1 MRVAETDT
9 SISDSE
15 WAVMRI
21 VWTMG
26 ACSSPAIVDQL
37 QQQKGWRPS
46 TVKTLL
52 SRLVKKG
59 LLSTRPDGR
68 RFIYQ
73 AKISQTDA
81 LQQAGRE
88 FLAAICRKQQGKLLA
103 DMMSKAT
110 ISQSDLDDLVAL
122 IAHKKQTAP
131 QSVACNCCSH
141 MN

>member
-9 SISDSE
+9 RISDAE

-26 ACSSPAIVDQL
+26 ACSSPAIVGQL

-46 TVKTLL
+46 TGKTLL
-52 SRLVKKG
+52 RRLVKKG
-59 LLSTRPDGR
+59 LLSTQPDGR

-81 LQQAGRE
+81 TRQAGSE
-88 FLAAICRKQQGKLLA
+88 FLADICQKQQGQLLF
-103 DMMSKAT
+103 DMIRQAE
-110 ISQSDLDDLVAL
+110 ISQNDLNQLAQL
-122 IAHKKQTAP
+122 IAQKKKTAP
-131 QSVACNCCSH
+131 KSVACNCCFD
-141 MN
+141 MD

>member
-52 SRLVKKG
+52 RRLVKKG
-59 LLSTRPDGR
+59 LLSTKPDGR

-73 AKISQTDA
+73 AKVTQTDA
-81 LQQAGRE
+81 MQQAGSE
-88 FLAAICRKQQGKLLA
+88 FLTEICQKQQGKLLA
-103 DMMSKAT
+103 DMIDKAV
-110 ISQSDLDDLVAL
+110 ISQSDLADLAAL
-122 IAHKKQTAP
+122 IDRKKQTAP
-131 QSVACNCCSH
+131 KEVACNCCSD
-141 MN
+141 MD